1 MNEFEKQLIDISKGM
16 DYPPTP
22 NIAGFVSA
30 RLRPA
35 RSPRLLSKTWAW
47 SLTIVLILLLSLLL
61 IPPARAAILEFI
73 QIGIVRIFPQP
84 IEPTVEPI
92 TTATPQTQMLQ
103 TATPNATLQF
113 LETIAGKTTLA
124 DAQKQVTYPIL
135 LPAYPADIGE
145 PDYVYIQNADGNMA
159 ILVWLDPQSPETVLM
174 SLHFIPDGSW
184 AITKVSPTILEETT
198 VNGVRAIWAV
208 GPYPLRF
215 TDGDLDFTRI
225 VDGNVLIW
233 ADDTITYR
241 LETDLSLEETTR
253 IAESLTSP

>member
-1 MNEFEKQLIDISKGM
+1 
-16 DYPPTP
+16 
-22 NIAGFVSA
+22 
-30 RLRPA
+30 
-35 RSPRLLSKTWAW
+35 
-47 SLTIVLILLLSLLL
+47 
-61 IPPARAAILEFI
+61 
-73 QIGIVRIFPQP
+73 
-84 IEPTVEPI
+84 
-92 TTATPQTQMLQ
+92 
-103 TATPNATLQF
+103 
-113 LETIAGKTTLA
+113 
-124 DAQKQVTYPIL
+124 
-135 LPAYPADIGE
+135 
-145 PDYVYIQNADGNMA
+145 MA